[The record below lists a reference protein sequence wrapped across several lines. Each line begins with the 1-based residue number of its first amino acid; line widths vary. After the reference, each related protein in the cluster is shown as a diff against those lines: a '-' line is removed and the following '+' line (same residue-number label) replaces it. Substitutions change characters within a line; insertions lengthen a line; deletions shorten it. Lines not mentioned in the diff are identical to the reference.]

1 MKIIIYDENKQARL
15 NRILEWLIY
24 MVGYALILITLSILI
39 ESFNISN
46 AYFGLYALLAAII
59 IYLLNKTIKPIMFF
73 LTLPLTALT
82 FGLFYPFLNVINLYI
97 VDFILADNFDLGSIF
112 ITFIIAILISLMNT
126 IMSNLIIKPIL
137 RRSQWNLIY

>member
-137 RRSQWNLIY
+137 RRSQ